1 MARKMPVRRLMPPGR
16 RTSIFRM
23 KEAVPSN
30 TDSPDGGGVA
40 ALLIKAEIVHFLI
53 MAALAAEQAVKQ
65 PLKAAVRRPGHRGG
79 IGGNQDR
86 SSPNTFT
93 PLSWIVPG
101 GNRSPSVRIM
111 ARLRLIFSAP
121 HQPATAHPAL

>member
-1 MARKMPVRRLMPPGR
+1 
-16 RTSIFRM
+16 
-23 KEAVPSN
+23 
-30 TDSPDGGGVA
+30 
-40 ALLIKAEIVHFLI
+40 

-65 PLKAAVRRPGHRGG
+65 PLKAAVRRPGHRETR
-79 IGGNQDR
+79 DR